1 MPQHQKISQKI
12 NRFLCCLLLMMFC
25 GSELRADVN
34 GDEDE
39 TFYVVTIDGNFQK
52 FLKEHHRYP
61 RSWIEL
67 GVKDACTGGEYA
79 LPKRDEG
86 LIWRPDKC
94 EMSYQL
100 VYSNKKAF
108 KVAALKNGHVV
119 SVFENYKATYFK
131 TPYHSH
137 EPAVCPENIAC

>member
-1 MPQHQKISQKI
+1 MTKPRKISQKI
-12 NRFLCCLLLMMFC
+12 NRCLYFLMLMSVFN
-25 GSELRADVN
+25 SELRADVY
-34 GDEDE
+34 GDEDKA
-39 TFYVVTIDGNFQK
+39 FYNVTIDGNFQK
-52 FLKEHHRYP
+52 FLKKHHRYP

-108 KVAALKNGHVV
+108 KVATLKNGHVV
-119 SVFENYKATYFK
+119 SVFENYKATYFE

-137 EPAVCPENIAC
+137 EPAVCSEHIAC